1 MSAVFFGP
9 SITLSSA
16 EVDMLWR
23 AAGLERVRLKHRSGD
38 DMLYRLLVRMH
49 QVRHAPTPDAANG
62 PERRHLTA
70 SEDRAFWTI
79 RQLGRATGRAERTIR
94 KDIADGELN
103 ATKPARVWIIT
114 AADAATYINSRKRTP

>member
-1 MSAVFFGP
+1 MSFASAGP
-9 SITLSSA
+9 VIVLTAA

-38 DMLYRLLVRMH
+38 DTLYRLLVRMH
-49 QVRHAPTPDAANG
+49 QVRLSPSPHAVDG
-62 PERRHLTA
+62 PGRRQLTA